1 MEGTAA
7 VPAPGAD
14 DFPSTKMRYLKP
26 VPRST
31 ELEPQSRAVT
41 VVSRSSRDVVYLDE
55 PASIEIITEAL
66 KAWGL
71 RVRAERTEGTA
82 LVADSPAP
90 AVVAETPAAASGEAT
105 WQTTRSDVKAPT
117 RLENALSPLWFPL
130 RETGETGDVP
140 GPWGWFTRAA

>member
-1 MEGTAA
+1 MLATAA

-41 VVSRSSRDVVYLDE
+41 VVSRNSRDVVYLDE

-71 RVRAERTEGTA
+71 RVRAERTDGTA
-82 LVADSPAP
+82 LVADSPASP
-90 AVVAETPAAASGEAT
+90 GEAT